1 MIPLRLRSQSGFT
14 YVAALFMVAIMGVLL
29 GAVGQ
34 SVSVIMKREKEKELI
49 FRGLQYRDAIER
61 WNKKGPMPLKD
72 LKRLLNDPLNVPNGG
87 LRKLYKDPITGE
99 DFKVL
104 EDKQFGIYGV
114 ASKSSAEPY
123 KQSDFPEALKN
134 FEGKKKYR
142 EWEFV
147 FKRQPP
153 VAHGTQ
159 PMNPA
164 NQQLIM
170 PLSEPEGN

>member
-1 MIPLRLRSQSGFT
+1 MMPVRLRSESGFT

-34 SVSVIMKREKEKELI
+34 SVSVIMHREREKELI

-61 WNKKGPMPLKD
+61 WNKKGPMPFKE
-72 LKRLLNDPLNVPNGG
+72 LKRLLNDPLNNPNGG

-104 EDKQFGIYGV
+104 EDKQFGVYGV
-114 ASKSSAEPY
+114 VSKSSKEPY
-123 KQSDFPEALKN
+123 RQSNFPEALKS
-134 FEGKKKYR
+134 FEGKKKYN

-147 FKRQPP
+147 FKRVPP
-153 VAHGTQ
+153 VAPGTS

-164 NQQLIM
+164 NQQPSM
-170 PLSEPEGN
+170 PLSEPEGP

>member
-1 MIPLRLRSQSGFT
+1 MIPVRLRSESGFT
-14 YVAALFMVAIMGVLL
+14 FVAALFMVAIMGVLL

-34 SVSVIMKREKEKELI
+34 SVSVIMQREKEKELI

-61 WNKKGPMPLKD
+61 WNKKGPMPLKE
-72 LKRLLNDPLNVPNGG
+72 LKRLLNDPQNVPNCG
-87 LRKLYKDPITGE
+87 LRKLYNDPMTGE

-114 ASKSSAEPY
+114 VSKSSKEPY
-123 KQSDFPEALKN
+123 KQSNFPETLKN
-134 FEGKKKYR
+134 FEGKKKYN

-147 FKRQPP
+147 YKRVPP
-153 VAHGTQ
+153 VAPGTT

-164 NQQLIM
+164 NLQPTM
-170 PLSEPEGN
+170 PLSEPEGY

>member
-1 MIPLRLRSQSGFT
+1 MIPLRLRSESGFT
-14 YVAALFMVAIMGVLL
+14 FVAALFMVAIMGVLL

-34 SVSVIMKREKEKELI
+34 SVSVIMKREREKELI

-61 WNKKGPMPLKD
+61 WNKKPLPLKD
-72 LKRLLNDPLNVPNGG
+72 IKRLLNDPLNVPNGG
-87 LRKLYKDPITGE
+87 LRKLYKDPMTGE

-114 ASKSSAEPY
+114 VSKSSKESY
-123 KQSDFPEALKN
+123 KQSNFPEALKG
-134 FEGKKKYR
+134 FEGKKKYS

-147 FKRQPP
+147 FKKVPATVP
-153 VAHGTQ
+153 GTP

-164 NQQLIM
+164 NKQIQM